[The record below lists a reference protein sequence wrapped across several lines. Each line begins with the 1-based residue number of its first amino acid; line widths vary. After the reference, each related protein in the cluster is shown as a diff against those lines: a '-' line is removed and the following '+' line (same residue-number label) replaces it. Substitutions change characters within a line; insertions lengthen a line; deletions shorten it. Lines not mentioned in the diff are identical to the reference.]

1 MNMMD
6 FYTGKSFDA
15 YEYFGAHICDGG
27 VLFRVYAPNASWVSL
42 VGSFHDWQEEP
53 MQRNENGTYE
63 FFCREAHEGDLYKYV
78 IHTNEGKT
86 VYHCDP
92 YGFQMELRPNSA
104 SVVTDLGDFYFQ
116 DEEWMK
122 TRDCCFHKPMN
133 IFEVHAGSFRK
144 RWQNANGWYHYENL
158 AEEMI
163 PYIKEMGYTHVEFL
177 PLAEHPLDESW
188 GYQNTG
194 FFSPTS
200 RYGTPKQLMAMVDR
214 FHRAGIG
221 VFFDFVPVHFAVD
234 DYGLKRFDGTCLYEY
249 PNNDVGASEWGS
261 CNFMHSRG
269 EVCSFLQSAANYW
282 LSAYHF
288 DGIRMDAISRAIYWQ
303 GDPKRGVNG
312 SAVSFLKNMN
322 SGLKKR
328 HPDAILM
335 AEDSTAFPG
344 VTKPV
349 EQGGLGFDYKWD
361 LGFMNDTLSF
371 MQSSPKDRIEKYPM
385 LLFSMHYFYNENYL
399 LPFSHDEV
407 VHGKATI
414 IQKMWGERDL
424 KFSQCRLMYLYFFT
438 HPGKKLNFM
447 GNEFGQ
453 FREWDE
459 KREQDWELLAYPM
472 HDMFRKFFKKLGE
485 LYASHPA
492 LYQEEYRRECFQWL
506 KQDAPKEL
514 VIAYMRTAGSE
525 RLVAIFNFSDQ
536 DFKEFDCYVPGPVC
550 LKELIHT
557 DDEIYGG
564 GLCAHEA
571 ILRSKGMEEWQK
583 DMVTFSLPPFSGAL
597 YQVITE

>member
-42 VGSFHDWQEEP
+42 IGSFNGWQEEP
-53 MQRNENGTYE
+53 MQRNQNGTYE
-63 FFCREAHEGDLYKYV
+63 HFSQQANPGELYKYV
-78 IHTNEGKT
+78 IHTSDGQT

-92 YGFQMELRPNSA
+92 YGFQMELRPNHA
-104 SVVTDLGDFYFQ
+104 SVIADWSGFSFQ
-116 DEEWMK
+116 DGEWMK
-122 TRDCCFHKPMN
+122 NRDCCFHKPMN
-133 IFEVHAGSFRK
+133 IYEVHAGSWRK
-144 RWQNANGWYHYENL
+144 RPENANGWYHYEEL
-158 AEEMI
+158 AAEMI
-163 PYIKEMGYTHVEFL
+163 PYLKEMGYTHVEFL
-177 PLAEHPLDESW
+177 PLSEHPLDQSW

-200 RYGTPKQLMAMVDR
+200 RYGTPKELMAMVDR
-214 FHRAGIG
+214 FHQAGIG
-221 VFFDFVPVHFAVD
+221 VFLDFVPVHFAVD
-234 DYGLKRFDGTCLYEY
+234 DYGLKQFDGTCLYEY
-249 PNNDVGASEWGS
+249 PSQDVGASEWGS

-282 LSAYHF
+282 LSVFHF

-312 SAVSFLKNMN
+312 NAVTFLKNMN
-322 SGLKKR
+322 IGLKQR
-328 HPDAILM
+328 HPTAVLM
-335 AEDSTAFPG
+335 AEDSTAFPN
-344 VTKPV
+344 VTKSAD
-349 EQGGLGFDYKWD
+349 QGGLGFDYKWD

-371 MQSSPKDRIEKYPM
+371 MQSSPAERVEKYPM

-414 IQKMWGERDL
+414 IQKMWGEWDL
-424 KFSQCRLMYLYFFT
+424 KFPQCRLLYLYFFT

-459 KREQDWELLAYPM
+459 QREQDWELLSYPM
-472 HDMFRKFFKKLGE
+472 HAMFRNFFRKLGE
-485 LYASHPA
+485 LYQAHPA

-506 KQDAPKEL
+506 KQDAPSEL
-514 VIAYMRTAGSE
+514 VISYMRTVGTE
-525 RLVAIFNFSDQ
+525 KLVAVFNFSDQ
-536 DFKEFDCYVPGPVC
+536 YFSEFDCYVPEFMR
-550 LKELIHT
+550 LMELVHT

-564 GLCAHEA
+564 GLSGREKV
-571 ILRSKGMEEWQK
+571 IQSYSKNNQQNNV
-583 DMVTFSLPPFSGAL
+583 VTFLLPPFSGAL
-597 YQVITE
+597 YQVIT